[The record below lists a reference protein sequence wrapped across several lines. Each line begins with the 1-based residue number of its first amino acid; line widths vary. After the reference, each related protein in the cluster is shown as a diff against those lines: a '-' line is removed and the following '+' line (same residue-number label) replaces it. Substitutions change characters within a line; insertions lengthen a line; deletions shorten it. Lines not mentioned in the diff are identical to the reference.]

1 MRSVPLALA
10 ASVLCLIVLCL
21 IAPTPALAQGAQTAA
36 PAAVP
41 RVITLTGVF
50 QPADGQPP
58 RDVETVTLALYA
70 EPTGGVPLWQET
82 QNVAVDATGRYAL
95 LLGAMSADGIP
106 REVLT
111 AGARWLGTTFDR
123 PGEVERP
130 RVQLTSVPYTL
141 RAADAETLG
150 GRPASAY
157 LLAPSAAT
165 GEDPTTAGAT
175 GPLTTTAAGLAPS
188 APAPQAL
195 QSGTVNFLAKY
206 FTTADVGS
214 STVFESNGLVGIGT
228 AAPFDSLHV
237 RFNNTNGVV
246 TGYAVQNL
254 GNTAASYSGMLFYD
268 QNNQLAQFQGFNNVT
283 HEYRINNIASNASI
297 NFMTGSLSRFLVS
310 PSGTIGIGTNFPSPT
325 ANLEVSNAVSGSGTT
340 NINVTTHSANAF
352 GPVLIGR
359 KARGTESAP
368 TAVLNNDALLNLT
381 AHGYGAAGFVSSASI
396 SMRTSENWTPTAQ
409 GSIINFSTTANGTTV
424 PNTRMTIGPNGNVG
438 IGVFFAQAGLEVSNA
453 NGVAGA
459 GEIFTTTFTNAGA
472 SRFVG
477 RRARGTG
484 IAPTAVQNGDFLVG
498 YEGAGYGTT
507 GFSQT
512 RGGMFVRAAENW
524 TDAAQG
530 TRLVFSTTATGTN
543 TFPADR
549 MTITA
554 AGDVGIGT
562 TVPGMPLEVSRT
574 GTNVGVASTLYT
586 NGANVGSFLV
596 AQSARGTSAAP
607 LALQA
612 GDFLGALL
620 FSGYGTTFFGEAAAV
635 GAFAAE
641 NFSDTARGTVLG
653 FATAPLGGNDAEL
666 VMALLPSGNV
676 GIGTP
681 FDVNGLPTATD
692 RLQVFGDARVGNAG
706 TNGCLKRFDGNFLVG
721 SCASDRRFKKN
732 ITPFG
737 PVLDRLTGLQ
747 PVHYHWRA
755 AEFPERHFGEAQAY
769 GLVAQDVEQ
778 VLPELV
784 ATDGDG
790 YKAVDYSKL
799 PLLTL
804 QAVKE
809 LKAENDALKQRV
821 AELDPLKQRVAELE
835 RLLTDLVAK
844 QR

>member
-1 MRSVPLALA
+1 MRPAPPALA
-10 ASVLCLIVLCL
+10 ASGLCLIVLCL
-21 IAPTPALAQGAQTAA
+21 IAPTPVLAQGAQTAA

-41 RVITLTGVF
+41 RVITFTGVF

-58 RDVETVTLALYA
+58 RAVETVTLALYA

-82 QNVAVDATGRYAL
+82 QNVAVDAQGRYAL

-106 REVLT
+106 PEVLT

-130 RVQLTSVPYTL
+130 RVQFTSVPYTL

-157 LLAPSAAT
+157 LLAPSATT
-165 GEDPTTAGAT
+165 GEDPTTASAT
-175 GPLTTTAAGLAPS
+175 GPLTTTAAGPAS
-188 APAPQAL
+188 AAPAPQAL

-214 STVFESNGLVGIGT
+214 STVFEHNGLVGIGT

-310 PSGTIGIGTNFPSPT
+310 PSGTIGIGTNFPSPSS
-325 ANLEVSNAVSGSGTT
+325 NLDVSNAVSGSGTT
-340 NINVTTHSANAF
+340 NVNVTTHSANAF
-352 GPVLIGR
+352 GPAVIGR

-368 TAVLNNDALLNLT
+368 TAVLNNDALLNLN
-381 AHGYGAAGFVSSASI
+381 AHGYGAAGFVDSAGI

-409 GSIINFSTTANGTTV
+409 GSYMSFSTTASGTTV
-424 PNTRMTIGPNGNVG
+424 PIPRMTIGPSGNVG
-438 IGVFFAQAGLEVSNA
+438 IGVFSSQANLEVSNS
-453 NGVAGA
+453 NGASGA
-459 GEIFTTTFTNAGA
+459 GMIFATSFTNAGTTL
-472 SRFVG
+472 FVG

-484 IAPTAVQNGDFLVG
+484 VAPTAVLNGDNLVG
-498 YEGAGYGTT
+498 FLAQGYGATA
-507 GFSQT
+507 FSGT
-512 RGGMFVRAAENW
+512 RGGMFVQAAENW

-530 TRLVFSTTATGTN
+530 TRLAFNTTVTGT
-543 TFPADR
+543 TTPSTK
-549 MTITA
+549 MTIDPA
-554 AGDVGIGT
+554 
-562 TVPGMPLEVSRT
+562 
-574 GTNVGVASTLYT
+574 
-586 NGANVGSFLV
+586 
-596 AQSARGTSAAP
+596 
-607 LALQA
+607 
-612 GDFLGALL
+612 
-620 FSGYGTTFFGEAAAV
+620 
-635 GAFAAE
+635 
-641 NFSDTARGTVLG
+641 
-653 FATAPLGGNDAEL
+653 
-666 VMALLPSGNV
+666 GNV
-676 GIGTP
+676 GIGTSGP
-681 FDVNGLPTATD
+681 VAALDMVRETGAGPLEILLTRYAGASSSGEPNVMLQTARGSRLAPSAVQSGDELGGFAATGYGATD
-692 RLQVFGDARVGNAG
+692 FGNGGVGIGGIAAENWTDTAQGAVLMLAATPLGSNEAEVNMVILPGGNVGIGVFNSFPTISDKLQVFGDIRVGTSG
-706 TNGCLKRFDGNFLVG
+706 TNGCVKRFDGNFLVG

-737 PVLDRLTGLQ
+737 PALDRLTGLQ

-769 GLVAQDVEQ
+769 GLIAQDVEQ

-784 ATDGDG
+784 ATNSDG

-809 LKAENDALKQRV
+809 LKAESDA
-821 AELDPLKQRVAELE
+821 LKQRVAELE